1 MKKMQ
6 KVLFIIGVCILGT
19 FIYWK
24 AAKSFPVTNDLLLK
38 NVEALAM
45 EENSLPII
53 CRDSG
58 NFICPGNGVR
68 VAEVYMG
75 YGLKL
80 DEETY

>member
-1 MKKMQ
+1 MQ

-19 FIYWK
+19 FIYWQT
-24 AAKSFPVTNDLLLK
+24 AKSCPVTNDLLLE

-45 EENSLPII
+45 EENTLPII

-58 NFICPGNGVR
+58 DFICPGNGAR

-75 YGLKL
+75 YSLEP